1 MPGTGVG
8 TSTLLKSHPFV
19 HVRFPGAWNKCGNL
33 SILSG
38 LHAVSCVASRDG
50 VGALL
55 AGVEGRTFLPRARRK
70 KPSGEPGVSGDFWGS
85 QEGCQGWTRVDASSC
100 PPWSEAEPIG
110 SGLGNGNPL
119 QYSCLE
125 NPMDKQA

>member
-70 KPSGEPGVSGDFWGS
+70 KGMRGKGLSFSPQDFFLK
-85 QEGCQGWTRVDASSC
+85 EKKFLTAKSSRK
-100 PPWSEAEPIG
+100 
-110 SGLGNGNPL
+110 N
-119 QYSCLE
+119 YV
-125 NPMDKQA
+125 